1 MREIL
6 RNMARRKTR
15 TALTIFGI
23 VIGILALTVMGSMSE
38 YFNTLV
44 DNAEKL
50 AGTNILV
57 APKATDFTS
66 LLTPG
71 DQRRL
76 ERIEGVKQAI
86 PLVTDTLEELS
97 GVSFGGQDIVLGS
110 PPEDSQLIFP
120 GVTLEKGRW
129 LERGDEYEVIVGSKT
144 ASKRNLELGSKIV
157 YHDKDLT
164 VVGILNE
171 TQTTPDNAVLTPLVT
186 VRRLLKSPDLVADY
200 YVVPEDP
207 AQANATAER
216 IRSALTDVSVQTP
229 KESVDQTRQALG
241 VFNVILLSGAIL
253 AVFVGGL
260 AVINTMI
267 MSVNER
273 RHEIGL
279 KKAIG
284 ASNGEIVVEYLAEAT
299 VIGLIGGLIGLGLG
313 WGLSN
318 LLNIL
323 TTQTLGGVSIFNLTP
338 RLAVIALVFAVL
350 LGALAGFI
358 PAWNASRLDPVQAL
372 RVDS

>member
-1 MREIL
+1 MSEIL

-15 TALTIFGI
+15 TGLTVFGI

-38 YFNTLV
+38 YFNTLI
-44 DNAEKL
+44 DNAAKL
-50 AGTNILV
+50 AGSNIIV
-57 APKATDFTS
+57 SPKSNDFTS

-76 ERIEGVKQAI
+76 ERVAGVKETI
-86 PLVTDTLEELS
+86 PIATDTLEELS
-97 GVSFGGQDIVLGS
+97 GVSFGGQDIVFGM
-110 PPEDSQLIFP
+110 PPENSTQVFP

-129 LERGDEYEVIVGSKT
+129 LERGDEYVVVIGSKT
-144 ASKRNLELGSKIV
+144 ASKRKLDLGDKIV

-164 VVGILNE
+164 VVGIMNE
-171 TQTTPDNAVLTPLVT
+171 TQTTPDNAVLTPLTT
-186 VRRLLKSPDLVADY
+186 VRRLLKSPDLVAAY
-200 YVVPEDP
+200 YVVPIDP
-207 AQANATAER
+207 VEATATAER
-216 IRSALTDVSVQTP
+216 IRNTLTDVTVQTP
-229 KESVDQTRQALG
+229 KEAVDQTRQALAI
-241 VFNVILLSGAIL
+241 FNVIFLSGAFL

-284 ASNGEIVVEYLAEAT
+284 APDREIIVEYLTEAT
-299 VIGLIGGLIGLGLG
+299 VIGFIGGLIGLLLG
-313 WGLSN
+313 WGLAN
-318 LLNIL
+318 LLNAV
-323 TTQTLGGVSIFNLTP
+323 TTQALGGASIFNLTP
-338 RLAVIALVFAVL
+338 RLAVISVTFAVL
-350 LGALAGFI
+350 LGALAGFL
-358 PAWNASRLDPVQAL
+358 PAWNAARLDPVKAL